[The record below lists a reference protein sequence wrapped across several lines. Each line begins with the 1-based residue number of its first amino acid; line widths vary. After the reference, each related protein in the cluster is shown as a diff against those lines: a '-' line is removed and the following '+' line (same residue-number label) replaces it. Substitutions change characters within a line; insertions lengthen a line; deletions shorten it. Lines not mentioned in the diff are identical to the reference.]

1 MSEEN
6 DTDANDVTGANK
18 AILLPVCSFCGQ
30 VPERGI
36 KDIIKVGKA
45 WLCLTCEGEITSL
58 EVGSPDYGIMLEK
71 IKRAWK

>member
-1 MSEEN
+1 MSKES
-6 DTDANDVTGANK
+6 DTGANDVTGANK

-45 WLCLTCEGEITSL
+45 WLCSTCEGGIARL
-58 EVGSPDYGIMLEK
+58 EVGSSDYGIMIEK
-71 IKRAWK
+71 MKRAWK